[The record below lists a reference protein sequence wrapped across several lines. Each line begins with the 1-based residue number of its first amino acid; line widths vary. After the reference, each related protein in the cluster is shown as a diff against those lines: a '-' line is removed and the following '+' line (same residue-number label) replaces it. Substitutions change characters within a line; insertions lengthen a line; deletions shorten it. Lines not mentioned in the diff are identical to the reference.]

1 MAMEPPTYTGKPQ
14 GIKLTAF
21 DALMSILNIQQVY
34 FYENNGRSPD
44 FMPADT
50 LHTAFNK
57 TISQFPPLLG
67 HLRQQ
72 PDNSLSI
79 IIDKDSLNLPEYRE
93 STSAVHYNDIKA
105 CGFDYRAWPSDL
117 MTVGEVA
124 APNNDGQIKMAQVH
138 VVRLHENSGV
148 AVFLSL
154 SHAAGDGAGFH
165 MFANRWA
172 EEAKALASGS
182 VASDKRFTY
191 DRELIQK
198 FLPKGRKQLN
208 EASAES
214 FEFRSAMG
222 TGLAWLSPA
231 TRNGLFSKAIGA
243 APWQGTLY
251 RVDTEKLGVLRDELH
266 HYVPEGVQLTKN
278 DVISALIAKT
288 VAQSVKATKVGRLQV
303 LANIGSWIAGK
314 REFQRLMIPCD
325 TRPRLG
331 MGEINYSGNAQ
342 FSSAVHTPLHLV
354 ESQTTLK
361 SLAEL
366 AVEVR
371 KSVGAVDAETAATE
385 HDLMTSKANC
395 YMNNV
400 IMTQSFKSSVA
411 VTNHSRFTP
420 YEMDFGH
427 GVPEFATVRPVS
439 NADSTTILPDRPP
452 SKAWLVS
459 MTNTIEVL
467 AEIKKNEFWR
477 KYADF
482 VY

>member
-1 MAMEPPTYTGKPQ
+1 MEPPTYTGKPQ
-14 GIKLTAF
+14 SIKLTAF
-21 DALMSILNIQQVY
+21 DALVSILNIQQVY
-34 FYENNGRSPD
+34 FYENKDRSPD

-93 STSAVHYNDIKA
+93 STSTVHYNDIKA

-117 MTVGEVA
+117 MTVG
-124 APNNDGQIKMAQVH
+124 
-138 VVRLHENSGV
+138 ENSGV

-165 MFANRWA
+165 MFANRWV
-172 EEAKALASGS
+172 EEAKVLANGS
-182 VASDKRFTY
+182 VASDKQFTY

-198 FLPKGRKQLN
+198 FLPKDRKQLN

-214 FEFRSAMG
+214 FDR
-222 TGLAWLSPA
+222 
-231 TRNGLFSKAIGA
+231 AIGA

-251 RVDTEKLGVLRDELH
+251 RVDTEKLGVLREELNR
-266 HYVPEGVQLTKN
+266 YVPEGVQLTKN

-303 LANIGSWIAGK
+303 LSNIGSWIAGK

-331 MGEINYSGNAQ
+331 MGEINYS
-342 FSSAVHTPLHLV
+342 V

-400 IMTQSFKSSVA
+400 IMTPVVQKL
-411 VTNHSRFTP
+411 
-420 YEMDFGH
+420 
-427 GVPEFATVRPVS
+427 VRPVS

-467 AEIKKNEFWR
+467 AEIKKNEFWC